1 MAATP
6 KSGTAPAKA
15 TKFKKKESAD
25 SAQAARERKRQA
37 KRKGLKPGTRQAQ
50 EGGEGGGCHSSAPK
64 DPRIGSRKPVALVVE
79 TPVEKKPVAAPKPVK
94 SAEQLEQERLAKL
107 RSKQERELVD
117 IENNERLN
125 ALLDRLDEG
134 QSISSADEEWL
145 EQMLERHQALLAE
158 LGIEDEDDEAPSE
171 PDELLSRFINDEF
184 DPSEIDPEYQGG
196 KKK

>member
-1 MAATP
+1 M
-6 KSGTAPAKA
+6 
-15 TKFKKKESAD
+15 
-25 SAQAARERKRQA
+25 
-37 KRKGLKPGTRQAQ
+37 
-50 EGGEGGGCHSSAPK
+50 
-64 DPRIGSRKPVALVVE
+64 
-79 TPVEKKPVAAPKPVK
+79 AAPKPVK

-145 EQMLERHQALLAE
+145 EQMLERHRALLAE